1 MKIIFAIPLLI
12 VVASTTAYIGYRYGQ
27 ENGRADQK
35 QFDMLTFAKV
45 TAQKY
50 SGNAPPSTN
59 PDFQQAYQQ
68 LCTLSA
74 IEGSAVGPGGG
85 RGMFHQLFEPIYEH
99 GDVTDFKT
107 MALYTNPIV
116 RAMGLLC
123 LKYRAPAD
131 ANNIA
136 WEYQY
141 DNERVDL
148 FPFGCGGSA
157 YPFRDIACM
166 YILGSDDFIG
176 TRKIAKA
183 IDKRRP

>member
-1 MKIIFAIPLLI
+1 MKYIFAIPLLI
-12 VVASTTAYIGYRYGQ
+12 VVASTTAYIGFRYGQ
-27 ENGRADQK
+27 ENGRAYQK

-50 SGNAPPSTN
+50 RGDAPPSTN
-59 PDFQQAYQQ
+59 PDFQQAYKQ

-123 LKYRAPAD
+123 LKYRAPSD
-131 ANNIA
+131 ANYIA
-136 WEYQY
+136 LEYQY
-141 DNERVDL
+141 DNESVDL
-148 FPFGCGGSA
+148 FSFGCGGSA
-157 YPFRDIACM
+157 YPFREIAYM
-166 YILGSDDFIG
+166 HILGGEDFIG
-176 TRKIAKA
+176 TRKIAEA
-183 IDKRRP
+183 IDGRRP